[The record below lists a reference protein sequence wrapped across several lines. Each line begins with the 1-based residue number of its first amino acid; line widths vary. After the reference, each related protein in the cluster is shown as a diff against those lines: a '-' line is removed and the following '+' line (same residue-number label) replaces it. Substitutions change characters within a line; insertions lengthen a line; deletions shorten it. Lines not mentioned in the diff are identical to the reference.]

1 LGRFVEA
8 SKKFAVENQETL
20 HLVTPML
27 HELKTK
33 MLKQEIQYKQ
43 DSAEKIASLSRRISQ
58 LCRDLAKFVDEK
70 CWAKL
75 T

>member
-1 LGRFVEA
+1 
-8 SKKFAVENQETL
+8 
-20 HLVTPML
+20 
-27 HELKTK
+27 

-43 DSAEKIASLSRRISQ
+43 DSPEISQ

-75 T
+75 TWYHFAAAFLRPVYREHDSLKSNSME